1 MIWCEQY
8 SCFENRLLY
17 LLLFFL
23 GHKEAFV
30 KMKGAQGEMCKW
42 SRAKLR
48 KVRIDIKVTD
58 FLTEA
63 AKVIIQEKKR

>member
-1 MIWCEQY
+1 M
-8 SCFENRLLY
+8 
-17 LLLFFL
+17 
-23 GHKEAFV
+23 